1 MVADRAAEASRG
13 LSVIAAAGLAAA
25 GLDGVRL
32 LCSVTEIAL
41 SNEMGLNGHGFAHVC
56 LLPATSFRFC

>member
-13 LSVIAAAGLAAA
+13 LSVIAAAGL
-25 GLDGVRL
+25 DGVRL

-41 SNEMGLNGHGFAHVC
+41 SDEMGLNGHGFAHVC